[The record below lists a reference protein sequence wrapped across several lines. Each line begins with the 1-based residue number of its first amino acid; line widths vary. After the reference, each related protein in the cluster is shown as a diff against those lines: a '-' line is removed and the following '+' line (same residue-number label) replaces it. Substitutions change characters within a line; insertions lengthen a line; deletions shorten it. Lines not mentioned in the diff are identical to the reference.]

1 MKDYCVSVNFFG
13 RVQGVGFRFLVLKKA
28 NSFGIKG
35 WVKNSSETD
44 LVEAV
49 LFGEEKKVKEL
60 IEELKNPAYW
70 VRVDNIIVEEIKSSE
85 KFTNFEI
92 RY

>member
-1 MKDYCVSVNFFG
+1 MQKTFFINFLG

-28 NSFGIKG
+28 NSFGVKG
-35 WVKNSSETD
+35 WVKNSQETD

-49 LFGEEKKVKEL
+49 FFGEEKKIKEL

-70 VRVDNIIVEEIKSSE
+70 VRVDNIIVEEIKSTE
-85 KFTNFEI
+85 KYSTFEI

>member
-1 MKDYCVSVNFFG
+1 MKNYCVHINFFG

-35 WVKNSSETD
+35 WVKNSWEHD

-49 LFGEEKKVKEL
+49 FFGEEKKVKDL

-70 VRVDNIIVEEIKSSE
+70 VRVDNVAVEEIKSTE
-85 KFTNFEI
+85 KFINFQI

>member
-1 MKDYCVSVNFFG
+1 MSDYCVQITFSG
-13 RVQGVGFRFLVLKKA
+13 RVQGVGFRYLVLKKA

-35 WVKNSSETD
+35 WVRNSWENN

-49 LFGEEKKVKEL
+49 FCGEEKKVNEL
-60 IEELKNPAYW
+60 IEELKRPAYW
-70 VRVDNIIVEEIKSSE
+70 VRVDNIVIEKIKSSE

>member
-1 MKDYCVSVNFFG
+1 MKDYCVHLTFFG

-35 WVKNSSETD
+35 WVKNSSDFD

-49 LFGEEKKVKEL
+49 FFGEEKKIKEL
-60 IEELKNPAYW
+60 ISELKHPAYW
-70 VRVDNIIVEEIKSSE
+70 VRVDNVVVEEIKSSE
-85 KFTNFEI
+85 KFVNFEI

>member
-1 MKDYCVSVNFFG
+1 MKDYCVHLTFFG

-28 NSFGIKG
+28 NSFGVKG
-35 WVKNSSETD
+35 WVKNLQED
-44 LVEAV
+44 NLVEAV
-49 LFGEEKKVKEL
+49 FCGEEKKVKGL
-60 IEELKNPAYW
+60 IEELKSPAYW
-70 VRVDNIIVEEIKSSE
+70 VRVDNIIVEEIKQSE